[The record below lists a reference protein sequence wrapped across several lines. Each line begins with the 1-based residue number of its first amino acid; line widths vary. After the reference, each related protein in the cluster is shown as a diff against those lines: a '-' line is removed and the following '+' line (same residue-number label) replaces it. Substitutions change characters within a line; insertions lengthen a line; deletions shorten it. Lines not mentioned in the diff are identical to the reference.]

1 MRSINGN
8 EHTDTSGQFMPL
20 EDDSD
25 GRKSTDD
32 SDEYVESDS
41 KLVDDEDMIR
51 YLQAVSS
58 DIAGRDD
65 QMATCTRDSFD
76 DNASTEKYTEYN
88 AKENTAP
95 TAFQNERDNY
105 ESHHDFEAEH
115 RCSSNSAFDHRT
127 QSICHNNGNETIHNR
142 LHRAILSTND
152 ASVDNYHDQSS
163 PDSSQYDQEHDLE
176 TAVQQFSVDSDS
188 DEESICLPVRA
199 KVHTTSERN
208 WDASDSQSISNKEES
223 SSSSFGSRGKEY
235 SKDNSWDEE
244 AEDSKPTS
252 KVSDKKHSL
261 SFDSNCSYLPDD
273 DFATANWDSD

>member
-8 EHTDTSGQFMPL
+8 GHTGTSGHSMPQ

-25 GRKSTDD
+25 GRNSRDD
-32 SDEYVESDS
+32 SDEYIESDS

-58 DIAGRDD
+58 EIAGRDD

-76 DNASTEKYTEYN
+76 DNASTEKYTEYYG
-88 AKENTAP
+88 KENATP
-95 TAFQNERDNY
+95 ITFQNKREVY
-105 ESHHDFEAEH
+105 KSHHDIDAER
-115 RCSSNSAFDHRT
+115 RCSSNSAFDHRIE
-127 QSICHNNGNETIHNR
+127 SIGHNGNETIQKR
-142 LHRAILSTND
+142 LHRAILSTNN
-152 ASVDNYHDQSS
+152 ASVDDCSDPSS
-163 PDSSQYDQEHDLE
+163 PNSSQYDQEHDLE

-188 DEESICLPVRA
+188 DEESRCLPVRA

-223 SSSSFGSRGKEY
+223 SSISFCSGGKEY
-235 SKDNSWDEE
+235 TKDNSWDDE
-244 AEDSKPTS
+244 AEDYKAPS

-261 SFDSNCSYLPDD
+261 SFDSNCSYIPDD
-273 DFATANWDSD
+273 DFATADWDSD